1 MARRRPDAEDP
12 AMTAALIGSAVA
24 LTAYALGYWTGRRTA
39 ECHELHWVPA
49 PPTDDPD
56 CPIGHIMLAS
66 GGRRIDLAVMHVAID
81 ATRQRD
87 RYRLAW
93 LSARRRARDGRQYA
107 RVLNH
112 ALIAT
117 YGDCDCECHVNDG
130 TATYQPGGPHA

>member
-1 MARRRPDAEDP
+1 
-12 AMTAALIGSAVA
+12 MTAALIGSAVA

-39 ECHELHWVPA
+39 ECHELHWVPT

-66 GGRRIDLAVMHVAID
+66 GGRRIDLAVMNVAID

-93 LSARRRARDGRQYA
+93 LSARRRRTQPTRELMRTLETISGAIDDYTANRPTEDVIGEIGQAVDQAMAKWRRDA
-107 RVLNH
+107 
-112 ALIAT
+112 
-117 YGDCDCECHVNDG
+117 
-130 TATYQPGGPHA
+130 